1 MRRGLLGGTF
11 DPPHIGHLVLADAAH
26 TQLGIDV
33 AWMPAGDP
41 WQKDDVRT
49 VASRMEMVRLTIEGL
64 DGMHLDDREAR
75 RGGPTYTVDTIRS
88 LRADGVE
95 PVLILG
101 ADAAVGIPTW
111 DRAEQLDDVEV
122 AVAPRPGIRP
132 IEVEAVL
139 GDRVRWLDM
148 PPLDVSSTDLRR
160 RMRASLSVRHLVPEA
175 ARRYAVERNLYV

>member
-1 MRRGLLGGTF
+1 MRRALLGGTF

-26 TQLGIDV
+26 TQLGLDV
-33 AWMPAGDP
+33 VWMPTGDP
-41 WQKDDVRT
+41 WQKDGVGSVDARV
-49 VASRMEMVRLTIEGL
+49 EMVRLAIAGL
-64 DGMHLDDREAR
+64 AGMHVDEREAR
-75 RGGPTYTVDTIRS
+75 RGGPSYTVDTVRS

-111 DRAEQLDDVEV
+111 YRAEELGDVEV
-122 AVAPRPGIRP
+122 AVAPRPGFAP
-132 IEVEAVL
+132 AEVAAVL

-148 PPLDVSSTDLRR
+148 PELAISSTDLRR

-175 ARRYAVERNLYV
+175 ARRHAIERRLYV